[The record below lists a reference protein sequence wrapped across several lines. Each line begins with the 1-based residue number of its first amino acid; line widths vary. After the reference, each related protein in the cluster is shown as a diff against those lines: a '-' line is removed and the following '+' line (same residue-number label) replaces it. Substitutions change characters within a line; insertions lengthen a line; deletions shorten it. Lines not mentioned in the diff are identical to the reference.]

1 MSNKVTITQIANQC
15 KVSPATVSL
24 VLNDRP
30 GVSEE
35 TRARVLETAK
45 LLGYKHSYSANGKL
59 RRLTNVGIIVK
70 TEPKLLP
77 PSNPF
82 YSQIIV
88 GVDDAC
94 SDLGINLLFSMLPV
108 DDNNHPAKI
117 PPLIDKT
124 MVNGL
129 LMVGAFIDK
138 TIISLF
144 GYSLPPIVL
153 VDGYSD
159 TGSYDM
165 VVSDNF
171 GAAHQAVEH
180 LLQLGHRHIGLIGG
194 EVGCYPSIC
203 ERRNGYLRALEK
215 YGIKNSYIAN
225 FNINRSQGEEET
237 IRLINKYP
245 QITAIFC
252 VNDNVALG
260 AIRAAQHLGRNV
272 PKDLSI
278 IGYDDTYLATS
289 ISPSLTTM
297 HVDTL
302 AMGRAAVHLL
312 ALRLEKPDAA
322 RATLVIHPTL
332 IERESTAPLSK
343 PAK

>member
-1 MSNKVTITQIANQC
+1 MPNKVTITTIADQC
-15 KVSPATVSL
+15 RVSPATVSL

-30 GVSEE
+30 GVSGE

-45 LLGYKHSYSANGKL
+45 LLGYKHSYSTNGKL

-70 TEPKLLP
+70 TEPNLLP

-82 YSQIIV
+82 YSQIIA

-108 DDNNHPAKI
+108 DENNHPAKI

-129 LMVGAFIDK
+129 LMVGTFIDE

-144 GYSLPPIVL
+144 EQNLPPIIL

-171 GAAHQAVEH
+171 GGAYQAVEY
-180 LLQLGHRHIGLIGG
+180 LIQLGHQHIGLIGS
-194 EVGCYPSIC
+194 EPGCYPSIC
-203 ERRNGYLRALEK
+203 ERRNGYIHALHES
-215 YGIKNSYIAN
+215 GIQNTYFAN
-225 FNINRSQGEEET
+225 FNINRSQGEEQT
-237 IRLINKYP
+237 IQLLTANP
-245 QITAIFC
+245 QITAVFC

-260 AIRAAQHLGRNV
+260 ALRAAQHLGRNI
-272 PKDLSI
+272 PQDLSI

-297 HVDTL
+297 QVDTL

-322 RATLVIHPTL
+322 RATLVIHPVL
-332 IERESTAPLSK
+332 VERESTTSLSK
-343 PAK
+343 PT